1 MPCRSTNRYRRGP
14 TALKPPPRSKG
25 RGGDELDVLLR
36 KEGEREA
43 LAGDIDA
50 DIGKQLRDHQES
62 SLL

>member
-1 MPCRSTNRYRRGP
+1 M
-14 TALKPPPRSKG
+14 KPPPRSKG

-50 DIGKQLRDHQES
+50 DIGKQLRDHQGS